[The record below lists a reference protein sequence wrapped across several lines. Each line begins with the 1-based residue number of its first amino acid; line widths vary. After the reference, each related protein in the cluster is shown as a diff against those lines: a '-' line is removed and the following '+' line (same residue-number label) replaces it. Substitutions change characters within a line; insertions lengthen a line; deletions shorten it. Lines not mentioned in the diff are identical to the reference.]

1 MTDTQIIQ
9 FEFRFAGD
17 DAFTSAMDK
26 MAAAA
31 DQMAQ
36 KVNAAM
42 AGIKPPSFG
51 GGKPHEEVHK
61 LGEKLK
67 EVSEKAAGY
76 AKNIGTQFGEGG
88 AKLGEVAES
97 AIGGLGRLSAALL
110 TFHGAGATAARE
122 FSAVAEA
129 AEGMGEKAARTGL
142 VALAS
147 RAAVAGGVVGGAV
160 VAAGAAA
167 ACLVGYGAEQAEK
180 YEKMRQSVRAT
191 FEEFRK
197 LDAKGTEL
205 NLTFEQTASVV
216 GTIQEGIRQGAL
228 ATRQMAES
236 WHLMTERVEYMRDR
250 VQQMHVMQAEAAH
263 QQQDRAEQS
272 ARAVESAE
280 RNVIRARQEYERH
293 GRPMTKM
300 EQADQAEQDR
310 KQKLID
316 AEQALADARHK
327 QDDEQRQAAERRQQQ
342 HIAEERAL
350 NMQARMEEQLKLQR
364 RQGEEQMAPI
374 SRAFLQYAE
383 QVKGIRNY
391 EDALKDAAKA
401 QEELDKAPIG
411 EKYTVVL
418 SMLDKMKESGI
429 SVSRVLNEAFG
440 PEIAAKLERV
450 EEGMTGLHKLATSR
464 VTPEEK
470 NIRSEEMN
478 KRLLEMGE
486 ATKSVER
493 RFQEMAVSA
502 GAWILQMSDKL
513 HPLLELLYDVAKAIS
528 NIIGLFTSAIELAGK
543 LLAKIPGLP
552 AGHPEMTATDQ
563 NKLQDWRRQHPNATP
578 EETQKFLETLPSY
591 KKKSEEDKE
600 AQKQA
605 IVTNEN
611 TAATKENTA
620 AVKENTAQV
629 GHAAAQALEIQHTAS
644 GDISV
649 YRGASATENKQRQA
663 QLAEWNSQH
672 PNATPEERGR
682 FMDTLSPGG
691 AGGGQGTWSTS
702 GGGVSI
708 YRPPSAQE
716 QAEKLGYTRPGGVFW
731 QQPIMLRTIP
741 SVVHRPGGDEI
752 VPSRGGPVR
761 GPGLGPHSELE
772 QAGSKLAQTIEQIG
786 DKIAS
791 VGDKLGSDVATGAGG
806 GLISGPGSG
815 TSDSIH
821 IRASAGEYVMR
832 AAAVSHLGRG
842 FMDRL
847 NAAPGY
853 ALGGLIDHM
862 NSIELPRYAAG
873 GMVHGPSGSA
883 ALHPVIINLPDG
895 RSISG
900 FHGEADA
907 VAQLTRHAIMTQ
919 ASSTGRKP
927 SWVR

>member
-17 DAFTSAMDK
+17 DAFSSAMDK

-31 DQMAQ
+31 DQMAA

-51 GGKPHEEVHK
+51 GSKPHEEIHA

-67 EVSEKAAGY
+67 DLSEKAAGY
-76 AKNIGTQFGEGG
+76 ARNIGTSFGEGG
-88 AKLGEVAES
+88 AKLGEVAEA
-97 AIGGLGRLSAALL
+97 AIGGIGRLSAALF

-129 AEGMGEKAARTGL
+129 AEGMGEKAARSGF

-147 RAAVAGGVVGGAV
+147 RLAVGGGVLGGALVGG
-160 VAAGAAA
+160 GAAA
-167 ACLVGYGAEQAEK
+167 LGLAGYGIEQAEK

-191 FEEFRK
+191 YDEFRQ
-197 LDAKGTEL
+197 LDAAGAEL
-205 NLTFEQTASVV
+205 NLSFEQTATVV

-236 WHLMTERVEYMRDR
+236 WHLMTERVEYLRDR
-250 VQQMHVMQAEAAH
+250 VAQMHVMQAEASH
-263 QQQDRAEQS
+263 QEQDRAEQS
-272 ARAVESAE
+272 ARSIEAAE

-374 SRAFLQYAE
+374 SRVFLQYAE
-383 QVKGIRNY
+383 QVKGIKNY

-401 QEELDKAPIG
+401 QEDLDKTPVGNKFAA
-411 EKYTVVL
+411 VL
-418 SMLDKMKESGI
+418 TMFDKMKERGI
-429 SVSRVLNEAFG
+429 EISRALNEAFG
-440 PEIAAKLERV
+440 PEIAAKLEKISK
-450 EEGMTGLHKLATSR
+450 EGETGLHKLAEAAR
-464 VTPEEK
+464 KTPEELGK
-470 NIRSEEMN
+470 MADAMGIRTKEAN
-478 KRLLEMGE
+478 DRLYEMGE
-486 ATKSVER
+486 ETKKLER
-493 RFQEMAVSA
+493 RFLEMAVNG
-502 GAWILQMSDKL
+502 GAAVAQIIEKMR
-513 HPLLELLYDVAKAIS
+513 PLLELLLDIAKAIS
-528 NIIGLFTSAIELAGK
+528 TVIELYTTFLK
-543 LLAKIPGLP
+543 KT
-552 AGHPEMTATDQ
+552 AGHPEMTVTDQ
-563 NKLQDWRRQHPNATP
+563 NKLQDWRRKHPNATP
-578 EETQKFLETLPSY
+578 EETEKFLETLPSY
-591 KKKSEEDKE
+591 KKSAEDKE

-620 AVKENTAQV
+620 ALKENTSGVAR
-629 GHAAAQALEIQHTAS
+629 AAAEIQHTAS

-649 YRGASATENKQRQA
+649 YRGGSATESKQRQA
-663 QLAEWNSQH
+663 QLAEWNSQN
-672 PNATPEERGR
+672 PNATPEQRQR

-716 QAEKLGYTRPGGVFW
+716 QAERQGWTRPGGVFW
-731 QQPIMLRTIP
+731 GQSLGLRTIP
-741 SVVHRPGGDEI
+741 SVVHGPSGDEI

-761 GPGLGPHSELE
+761 GPDLGPHSELE

-791 VGDKLGSDVATGAGG
+791 VGDKLGGDVATGAGG

-832 AAAVSHLGRG
+832 AAAVSHLGRS

-883 ALHPVIINLPDG
+883 ALHPVTINLPDG

-919 ASSTGRKP
+919 AASTGRKP